1 MWLVTECVIFSRINE
16 WIWLLWSF
24 ASTRNSQTHG
34 GKRNLAN
41 CIWRIVLALLERGQ
55 SVYQRFRRRPHV
67 HFSSCRFRVSTWT
80 RANSRYFVHLF
91 RTTSHPS
98 RRKEDRYGNLRQS
111 SCCAATVQKVGK
123 HCLRGVHAFLES
135 RQIESR
141 IIVCSSIR
149 ATNTSKAFLAAL
161 LCFVRLLAPLFQS
174 CCIYCM

>member
-1 MWLVTECVIFSRINE
+1 MWLVTEYVTFSRINE
-16 WIWLLWSF
+16 WIWLLWTF
-24 ASTRNSQTHG
+24 ASTRNSQIHG

-55 SVYQRFRRRPHV
+55 SVYQRFRQRPHV

-80 RANSRYFVHLF
+80 RANSRYFAHLF

-111 SCCAATVQKVGK
+111 SCCAATVQRVGK
-123 HCLRGVHAFLES
+123 HCFKGVHAFLES

-149 ATNTSKAFLAAL
+149 ATNTSKASLAAL
-161 LCFVRLLAPLFQS
+161 LRFAQLLAPLFPS
-174 CCIYCM
+174 CCI